1 MKDVETLNKLTT
13 TANLLAYIEKVKKE
27 FLEKKNIKLNLQQI
41 KNYITNFIL
50 KLGATQI
57 YIDITI
63 NTIENYY
70 NENGEL
76 KY

>member
-63 NTIENYY
+63 NTIESYY

-76 KY
+76 IY

>member
-1 MKDVETLNKLTT
+1 MKDVKTLNKFTT

-63 NTIENYY
+63 NTIESYY

-76 KY
+76 IY